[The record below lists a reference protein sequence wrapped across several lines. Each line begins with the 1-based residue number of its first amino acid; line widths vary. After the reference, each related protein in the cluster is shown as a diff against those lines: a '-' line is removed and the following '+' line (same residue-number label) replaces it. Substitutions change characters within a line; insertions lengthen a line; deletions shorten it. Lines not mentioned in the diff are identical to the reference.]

1 QDLPV
6 VAGLSYTALRVSAT
20 ANDFSAALLTPMLR
34 IVQVD
39 TQPSFGGCASNGYIR
54 PGGLGFQDQAIPLT
68 VDSGD
73 LLSSNLVFM
82 TGGIYRLC
90 YSADGAFSSDSSLL
104 PVPFELRVQGA
115 RRHCGFDR
123 CLEEFPWRCF
133 IYGDAAAPHGSCTVR
148 VDALELFSAN
158 LARLSWGP
166 SSDGTWACG
175 ADDGGNSSHLSLL
188 PAAPLAVGPLEVSS
202 GSQGRE
208 FHLQALAGTAFS
220 VQTCLCPGYDAGN
233 GLVCDQ
239 PEDFVQLLGKAIFF
253 QSRSCSDGL
262 CTSEYVDGVAASSAF
277 TLRVDC
283 GGLGLCSTAGS
294 RLKIIDANPPGTPSG
309 ARNDRASHGVVP
321 RAVHVRSMQCG

>member
-1 QDLPV
+1 QNVPSQKCSL
-6 VAGLSYTALRVSAT
+6 VARCPRMVRPRFRSHPTVRTPHGGRWDTMGLQSGMTAT
-20 ANDFSAALLTPMLR
+20 AT
-34 IVQVD
+34 
-39 TQPSFGGCASNGYIR
+39 
-54 PGGLGFQDQAIPLT
+54 
-68 VDSGD
+68 
-73 LLSSNLVFM
+73 
-82 TGGIYRLC
+82 
-90 YSADGAFSSDSSLL
+90 
-104 PVPFELRVQGA
+104 A
-115 RRHCGFDR
+115 RG
-123 CLEEFPWRCF
+123 F

-294 RLKIIDANPPGTPSG
+294 RLKIIDANPLSNDLPSWHQSAG
-309 ARNDRASHGVVP
+309 CRLALQSSSHWRSGSSDLSSSDGRNVGQR
-321 RAVHVRSMQCG
+321 